1 MSLSAGFLAHL
12 ATGATSVCQCWAVA
26 RRDGVVLGFTD
37 HDRDLAFEGIVF
49 RAASGMT
56 ARALQTGTGLAV
68 DNSEAVGA
76 LSDACVSEA
85 DLMAGRFDGAEVRNW
100 IVNWQDVGQR
110 LMQFRGSFGE
120 VTRAGGAFR
129 AELRGL
135 SEGLN
140 QVQGL
145 AYQRACSAGVGDAR
159 CGVDLAR
166 AGLALEVPIVA
177 KGGAGVYNVAAV
189 AGFAQGWFQRGRAR
203 MMTGEAAGLV
213 GLVKF
218 DQTEGVLRRLD
229 LWVDFARSAAVGD
242 VIRLEAGCDKSAD
255 TCRDRFANFAN
266 FRGFP
271 HIPGED
277 WMTSYPVSGKGND
290 GGSLSK

>member
-1 MSLSAGFLAHL
+1 MSVSAGFLAHL
-12 ATGATSVCQCWAVA
+12 ATGATSVCQCWAVS

-76 LSDACVSEA
+76 LSDASVSEA

-100 IVNWQDVGQR
+100 MVNWQDVSQR

-135 SEGLN
+135 TEGLN

-145 AYQRACSAGVGDAR
+145 AYQRACSAVLGDAR
-159 CGVDLAR
+159 CGVDLGR

-177 KGGAGVYNVAAV
+177 TGAAGVYSVAAV
-189 AGFAQGWFQRGRAR
+189 AGFVEGWFQRGRAR
-203 MMTGEAAGLV
+203 VMTGDAAGLV

>member
-1 MSLSAGFLAHL
+1 MSASAGILAHL
-12 ATGATSVCQCWAVA
+12 ATGATTLCQCWAVS

-76 LSDACVSEA
+76 LSDASVSEA
-85 DLMAGRFDGAEVRNW
+85 DLMAGRFDGAEVQNW

-110 LMQFRGSFGE
+110 LMQFRGTFGE
-120 VTRAGGAFR
+120 VSRAGGAFR

-145 AYQRACSAGVGDAR
+145 AYQRACSAVLGDAR
-159 CGVDLAR
+159 CGVDLRR
-166 AGLALEVPIVA
+166 AGMALEASIA
-177 KGGAGVYNVAAV
+177 ARGAAGVYSVAAV
-189 AGFAQGWFQRGRAR
+189 AGFAEGWFQRGRAR
-203 MMTGEAAGLV
+203 VMTGAAAGLV

-218 DQTEGVLRRLD
+218 DQTEGLLRRMD
-229 LWVDFARSAAVGD
+229 LWVDFARAPAVGD
-242 VIRLEAGCDKSAD
+242 VMRLEAGCDKLAA
-255 TCRDRFANFAN
+255 TCRDKFGNFAK

-277 WMTSYPVSGKGND
+277 WLTSYPVSGKSND